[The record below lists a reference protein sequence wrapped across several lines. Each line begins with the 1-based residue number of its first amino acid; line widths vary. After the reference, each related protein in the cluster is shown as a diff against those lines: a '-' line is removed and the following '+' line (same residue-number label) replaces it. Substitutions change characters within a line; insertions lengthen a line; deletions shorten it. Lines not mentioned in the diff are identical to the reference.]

1 MDDLYD
7 GKVDVFSVQ
16 VVRRNNVA
24 EIMAKVIVKLKRVN
38 SRLLCR
44 NNMASSSTWEKSG
57 LAIC

>member
-16 VVRRNNVA
+16 VVRKNNVA

-38 SRLLCR
+38 SRFLCR
-44 NNMASSSTWEKSG
+44 NNMAEIHG
-57 LAIC
+57 LVIVELYE

>member
-24 EIMAKVIVKLKRVN
+24 EIMAKVIVKLKLVN
-38 SRLLCR
+38 SRFLCR
-44 NNMASSSTWEKSG
+44 NNMAEIHG
-57 LAIC
+57 LVIVELYK